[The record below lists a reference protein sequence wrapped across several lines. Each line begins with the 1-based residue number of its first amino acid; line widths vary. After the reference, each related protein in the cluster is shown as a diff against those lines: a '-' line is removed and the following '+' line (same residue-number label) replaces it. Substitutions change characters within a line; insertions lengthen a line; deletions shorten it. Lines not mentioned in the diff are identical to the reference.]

1 MTLKSAM
8 LLDSSMMKTNMTK
21 NFLIMRRDIHISTDF
36 RLQPDGRDLMKV
48 FISKDNRFE
57 QDSVTLNN
65 SVCESVVSALSVHEF
80 ELMGE
85 NQYNYRKTVL
95 DVTDNSQQPSS
106 KTTEKKTKRNTA
118 ITIEMYHY
126 KI

>member
-95 DVTDNSQQPSS
+95 DATDNSQQPSS
-106 KTTEKKTKRNTA
+106 KTTYCCPMRRKRRGRQQLQ
-118 ITIEMYHY
+118 
-126 KI
+126 